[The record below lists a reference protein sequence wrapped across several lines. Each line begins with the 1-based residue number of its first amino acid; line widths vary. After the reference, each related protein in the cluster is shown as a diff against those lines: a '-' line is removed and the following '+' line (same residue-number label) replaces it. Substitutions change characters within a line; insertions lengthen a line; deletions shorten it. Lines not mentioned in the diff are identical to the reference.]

1 MYYNPP
7 THKGIYFSIENGIDL
22 LPKTNKKV
30 LSSDQVKDMKQL
42 YSLLYPNYFSAFY
55 EESSSANLL
64 GEMYNSVNRR

>member
-30 LSSDQVKDMKQL
+30 LSSDQVKDVKQL
-42 YSLLYPNYFSAFY
+42 YSLLYPNHQI
-55 EESSSANLL
+55 N
-64 GEMYNSVNRR
+64 